1 MNGPLSL
8 SQWRRP
14 KQDDLDVI
22 PSDVDQTQF
31 PVLFARNDERNAVRL
46 QNRGDRELLSLGGW
60 VLQRC
65 RPPSRIL
72 DTVAAA

>member
-46 QNRGDRELLSLGGW
+46 QNRGDRELFEPGGLGASAR
-60 VLQRC
+60 VVR
-65 RPPSRIL
+65 RREYSIP
-72 DTVAAA
+72 